1 MRVSC
6 FASFEGKTTVIS
18 KTGLHAIHAM
28 CALAKLPEGEW
39 AGTPS
44 IAEEIGAPRNYLGKL
59 LQTLARQGLVE
70 SQKGVRG
77 GFRLALPPASIA
89 LIDVVEK
96 IDQVERWS
104 ECFLGLPQCSSE
116 NPCALHEKWGGL
128 RDGYLALLRDTS
140 IADLL

>member
-1 MRVSC
+1 
-6 FASFEGKTTVIS
+6 VIS

-28 CALAKLPEGEW
+28 CALAKLPDGEW
-39 AGTPS
+39 VGTPL

-70 SQKGVRG
+70 SQKGLGG
-77 GFRLALPPASIA
+77 GFRLAIQPGSIT
-89 LIDVVEK
+89 LMDVVER

-104 ECFLGLPQCSSE
+104 ECLLGLPKCSGK
-116 NPCALHEKWGGL
+116 NPCALHEKWGAL
-128 RDGYLALLRDTS
+128 RDGYLSLLRNTS